1 MSNWWSKKA
10 KRVSVLVGLITVLFS
25 CSKEEGEGGLA
36 TITGSVGLDVY
47 DEVTGELLSSG
58 PAADVRVYI
67 VYGDNTGYDDDVR
80 TKYDGTF
87 KFEYLYKGDYEVYT
101 YSECLFDKDDCPDEI
116 EARIV
121 KVDLGSNNAQYHV
134 PKLLI
139 KRFE

>member
-1 MSNWWSKKA
+1 MSIWMMKTA
-10 KRVSVLVGLITVLFS
+10 KSIAVFIGLIAIMFS
-25 CSKEEGEGGLA
+25 CAKEEGEGGLA
-36 TITGSVGLDVY
+36 TITGSVGLEVY

-87 KFEYLYKGDYEVYT
+87 KFKYLYKGNYEVYT

-116 EARIV
+116 EAHIV
-121 KVDLGSNNAQYHV
+121 EVDLGSNNAEYYV